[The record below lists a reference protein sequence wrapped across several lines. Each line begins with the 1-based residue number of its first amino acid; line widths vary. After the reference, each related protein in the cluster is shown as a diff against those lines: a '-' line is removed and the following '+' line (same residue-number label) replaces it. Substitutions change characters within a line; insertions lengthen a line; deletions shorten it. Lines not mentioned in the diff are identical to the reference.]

1 LPVVQ
6 NGRKKALLIVGVGLS
21 PEHVMALPP
30 GGMAYDPK
38 QFVVVW
44 MRRDVLAASFDLE
57 GAFNDLVV
65 SLEHPS
71 DRPEV
76 IRRLDE
82 LLAPYGGVGAVY
94 RDKQPSHQLLS
105 GEMSQ
110 LENMATVVPVFFL
123 FVAAFLLHMVL
134 SRLILLQ
141 RSQLATLKAVGYTDR
156 EIGQHYVELALIIAG
171 MGAVAGLG
179 IGAWLGSEF
188 TDMYTKQYFRFPEA
202 DYRVELS
209 VVFSSVFV
217 SFGSALIGG
226 LSAVRQTLRLPPA
239 EALHPPA
246 PTRYRATVFDWLGIT
261 KLLSVSARMVLREGM
276 RYPIRLLLSATGIA
290 LAAGIVVVG
299 GYWFDAT
306 QHLLDVQFHGSMRED
321 LTVTFQGPLTEGV
334 VHELGGLEG
343 VRHAEGLRQVPVR
356 FSNGRKIRDG
366 VLVGYPE
373 ASELRRV
380 LDRLG
385 SPVSLPV
392 SGLLLSA
399 KLAELLDVKI
409 GSEVGL
415 DVREGDR
422 RHLSAPVSGLID
434 DAFGLQAH
442 VVDREL
448 SALLGEQAS
457 VNQVL
462 LRIDPVEE
470 RAIVGELEQ
479 MPWVSAVSGPRDFRR
494 QFEEQSAEM
503 IRVFTFIL
511 ILFASAIAVGVVY
524 NNARV
529 ALSARSR
536 DLASLRVLGF
546 ARREVAS
553 ILLGELSL
561 QVLLGLPLGLLF
573 GRAMVFSLVSSVDAE
588 TYRLPVLVSER
599 TLALAT
605 LVILASAAF
614 SGWVVR
620 RKLDRLDL
628 IGVLKT
634 RE

>member
-1 LPVVQ
+1 
-6 NGRKKALLIVGVGLS
+6 
-21 PEHVMALPP
+21 
-30 GGMAYDPK
+30 
-38 QFVVVW
+38 
-44 MRRDVLAASFDLE
+44 
-57 GAFNDLVV
+57 
-65 SLEHPS
+65 
-71 DRPEV
+71 
-76 IRRLDE
+76 
-82 LLAPYGGVGAVY
+82 
-94 RDKQPSHQLLS
+94 
-105 GEMSQ
+105 
-110 LENMATVVPVFFL
+110 
-123 FVAAFLLHMVL
+123 
-134 SRLILLQ
+134 
-141 RSQLATLKAVGYTDR
+141 
-156 EIGQHYVELALIIAG
+156 
-171 MGAVAGLG
+171 
-179 IGAWLGSEF
+179 
-188 TDMYTKQYFRFPEA
+188 
-202 DYRVELS
+202 
-209 VVFSSVFV
+209 
-217 SFGSALIGG
+217 
-226 LSAVRQTLRLPPA
+226 
-239 EALHPPA
+239 
-246 PTRYRATVFDWLGIT
+246 
-261 KLLSVSARMVLREGM
+261 
-276 RYPIRLLLSATGIA
+276 
-290 LAAGIVVVG
+290 
-299 GYWFDAT
+299 
-306 QHLLDVQFHGSMRED
+306 
-321 LTVTFQGPLTEGV
+321 
-334 VHELGGLEG
+334 
-343 VRHAEGLRQVPVR
+343 
-356 FSNGRKIRDG
+356 
-366 VLVGYPE
+366 
-373 ASELRRV
+373 
-380 LDRLG
+380 
-385 SPVSLPV
+385 
-392 SGLLLSA
+392 LLSA